1 MKKTNIP
8 ADSLE
13 GQEGYLLPNT
23 ELQINFHNER
33 PIGIQLPQTVTLL
46 VTETEPNLKNATSTG
61 SFKPAILETGL
72 TISVPQFITEG
83 ERVKVNTDSGEYVER
98 G

>member
-1 MKKTNIP
+1 MDDEQKPRRFSNVDAAGEEHII
-8 ADSLE
+8 SELE
-13 GQEGYLLPNT
+13 IYDAS
-23 ELQINFHNER
+23 
-33 PIGIQLPQTVTLL
+33 
-46 VTETEPNLKNATSTG
+46 TETEPNLKNATSTG